1 MSKNSKIKIIVA
13 FFIFLMMFL
22 IINRIITKK
31 SNTKDV
37 KLQTSILFEQVNK
50 SSVAKIDKYVIY
62 GTHLNLEGNIQIPKI
77 SGISIYSVHVIAKNL
92 EGKEI
97 SMDCSYTYKDT
108 ILSFSTFDNINE
120 GLCIENLSQNHYYLF
135 LKVIFSNS
143 EERLFS
149 LENNSKYEN
158 ITYYTMSKRNK
169 VDLEFGKYE
178 KSPFMKLS
186 VTKLKEL
193 PNDVYDIAIDASHG
207 GKDTGATYKKYK
219 ESDIVLKYT
228 KNLKQKLEALGY
240 KVYISRDGSE
250 SQDADLSNMY
260 AEKGRIN
267 TLQESHSKLMIS
279 LNLNDT
285 RTKTGG
291 VEIYAPTQCDLSF
304 AKSLADN
311 IVNIAKTS
319 YSSTK
324 VFNKEKG
331 VYVRNFTEYDI
342 LSYKG
347 SALLHKYEPYEIT
360 KLTPY
365 QYMIREVGGIAT
377 GAFVDGR
384 NKSYGTNKYYNSNI
398 GIESYLIKLG
408 YIRYEKDITNIVNN
422 ENLYCNAIVEAIK
435 GYVKIDD

>member
-13 FFIFLMMFL
+13 FFVFLMLFL

-77 SGISIYSVHVIAKNL
+77 SGISIYSVHVIAKDL

-120 GLCIENLSQNHYYLF
+120 GLCLENLSQNHYYLL

-178 KSPFMKLS
+178 KSPFMKLYVS
-186 VTKLKEL
+186 SLKAL

-219 ESDIVLKYT
+219 ESEIVLKYA

-240 KVYISRDGSE
+240 KVYISRDGTE
-250 SQDADLSNMY
+250 SQDADLSDMY

-267 TLQESHSKLMIS
+267 TIQESHSKLLIS

-291 VEIYAPTQCDLSF
+291 VEIYAPTQCNLSF

-311 IVNIAKTS
+311 IVKTAKTS
-319 YSSTK
+319 YSSAK
-324 VFNKEKG
+324 LYNKEKG

-347 SALLHKYEPYEIT
+347 SALIHKYEPYNIT

-384 NKSYGTNKYYNSNI
+384 NKSYGTNKYYDSNI
-398 GIESYLIKLG
+398 GIESYIVELG

-422 ENLYCNAIVEAIK
+422 ENLYCDAIVEAIR
-435 GYVKIDD
+435 GYVKEP

>member
-13 FFIFLMMFL
+13 FFVFLMLFL

-77 SGISIYSVHVIAKNL
+77 SGISIYSVHVIAKDL

-120 GLCIENLSQNHYYLF
+120 GLCLENLSQNHYYLL

-169 VDLEFGKYE
+169 VDLEFGKHE

-186 VTKLKEL
+186 VTSLKEL

-219 ESDIVLKYT
+219 ESEIVLKYA

-240 KVYISRDGSE
+240 KVYISRDGTE
-250 SQDADLSNMY
+250 SQDADLSDMY

-267 TLQESHSKLMIS
+267 TIQESHSKLLIS

-291 VEIYAPTQCDLSF
+291 VEIYAPTKCDLDF

-311 IVNIAKTS
+311 IVKTAKTS
-319 YSSTK
+319 YSSAK
-324 VFNKEKG
+324 LFNKEKG

-347 SALLHKYEPYEIT
+347 SALIHKFEPYNIT

-384 NKSYGTNKYYNSNI
+384 NKSYGTNKYYDSNI
-398 GIESYLIKLG
+398 GIESYIVELG

-422 ENLYCNAIVEAIK
+422 ENLYCDAIVEAIK
-435 GYVKIDD
+435 GYIKDE